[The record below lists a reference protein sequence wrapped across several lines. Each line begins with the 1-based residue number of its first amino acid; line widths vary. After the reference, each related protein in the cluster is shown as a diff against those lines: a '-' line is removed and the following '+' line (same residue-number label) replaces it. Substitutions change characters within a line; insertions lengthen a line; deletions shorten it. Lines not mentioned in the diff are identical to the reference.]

1 MINFDGVT
9 KANIKKHYPN
19 WSQISYHHSYRIL
32 EAEKNTRFI
41 IRYNMTF

>member
-19 WSQISYHHSYRIL
+19 WSQISYHSYRIL
-32 EAEKNTRFI
+32 EAEKNISSI